1 MKVRAKKA
9 FKIILI
15 ILLCLIIA
23 LAGAAGVFAAVY
35 KPALILDFSQK
46 TGQVTSGASGYLY
59 GIAQDGVPSR
69 EMCES
74 VDISSV
80 SQKVTDGLQHPI
92 GDIGDVYTSL
102 DNTDYNVVYLQDVY
116 DTWYYK
122 NDEIMKQRQ
131 KGSYD
136 WQKLLKEDY
145 LPKVEQSV
153 KKLSKTKYSD
163 KVVYCIYNECDNGVW
178 FGETKKTYD
187 KDNKYGVYGD
197 YNKKGR
203 DNFNSAWKQT
213 YELVKSINPNAL
225 IGGPG
230 FCDYDSDEISY
241 FINFCVKNNCIPD
254 VMIYHELGDGA
265 VYYWQDHVNDY
276 RKLEKSLKISKLPI
290 IVTEYGRMQDNGYP
304 GEMIKYITQIE
315 TSKVYGNNAY
325 WRLADNLNDVCAD
338 DNCPNANWWLM
349 RWYADMQGQTVKG
362 EYHDLMKSDFKKS
375 VQQHKN
381 LNYKGFMGIA
391 SITDAEDEIN
401 IICGGGDSDAKV
413 VLKNLCKTKLN
424 GKTVE
429 INIEQTVYKGL
440 YGVVNSPVEIKKY
453 TADVTGEDLVI
464 DMSNLDSANAYH
476 IVIKAADEAAVSA
489 YENTSLPERYEFE
502 DGEILGGAYTYESY
516 CPASGKNE
524 NLVGGMEK
532 DGDGVQITVNL
543 SESGIYDL
551 DFIYGNSNDGK
562 ADENGRQNPDDRKTS
577 VSNLTIDGDEQQM
590 SFANTIKSEYTACQS
605 MSIKL
610 KAGEHTIKI
619 THNTGTIVLDSLIAT
634 LHQQSDSPENI
645 TVLPDADRTTAA
657 NKSFIAI
664 APKDS
669 YYSVTT
675 PLNIVKMTVGSAEIT
690 TNEIGAATVYLKRG
704 INYIDVETNQE
715 AGLTISEFD
724 DNNASFITL
733 VPKQAKLSG
742 GAKLEKN
749 STALVNGKVQN
760 LEYLSSINSKS
771 GKAVYKFKASKAG
784 AYKATVLY
792 SNNDEGG
799 AHDYNVDLIE
809 RYMTVDVNGKKQNVY
824 CRNTYSWDT
833 YKTVTFTV
841 NLKKGE
847 NKIVLSNDGSNKF
860 NNADTSAP
868 DISVITLNPAQQ

>member
-9 FKIILI
+9 LKIFLI

-23 LAGAAGVFAAVY
+23 IVGAAGVFTAVY
-35 KPALILDFSQK
+35 KPALTLDFSQK

-74 VDISSV
+74 VDISTS
-80 SQKVTDGLQHPI
+80 SQMVTDGLQHPI
-92 GDIGDVYTSL
+92 GDISDVYASL

-122 NDEIMKQRQ
+122 NDEIMRQRQ
-131 KGSYD
+131 NGSYD
-136 WQKLLKEDY
+136 WQKMITEDY
-145 LPKVEQSV
+145 LPKVKQSV
-153 KKLSKTKYSD
+153 QKLSKAEYSS
-163 KVVYCIYNECDNGVW
+163 KVVYCLYNECDNGVW
-178 FGETKKTYD
+178 FGETKKTD
-187 KDNKYGVYGD
+187 DENNEYGVYCE
-197 YNKKGR
+197 YNEKGR

-213 YELVKSINPNAL
+213 YELVKSINPDAL

-230 FCDYDSDEISY
+230 FCDYDSDEIGY
-241 FINFCVKNNCIPD
+241 FMTFCAKNNCVPD
-254 VMIYHELGDGA
+254 IMIYHELGEGS

-276 RKLEKSLKISKLPI
+276 RSIEKSLKISEIPI

-315 TSKVYGNNAY
+315 TSKVYGDNAY

-338 DNCPNANWWLM
+338 DNSPNANWWLM

-362 EYHDLMKSDFKKS
+362 EYHDIMKSDFKKS
-375 VQQHKN
+375 IKQHKK

-401 IICGGGDSDAKV
+401 IICGGGDDDARV
-413 VLKNLCKTKLN
+413 VLKNLSKTKLN

-453 TADVTGEDLVI
+453 SAKVTGEDLII
-464 DMSNLDSANAYH
+464 DLSNMDEANAYH
-476 IVIKAADEAAVSA
+476 IVIKEADETAVSA
-489 YENTSLPERYEFE
+489 YENTSLPQRYEFE
-502 DGEILGGAYTYESY
+502 DGEILGNAYTYESY
-516 CPASGKNE
+516 CPASGEEE

-532 DGDGVQITVNL
+532 DGDGVEITVNVA
-543 SESGIYDL
+543 ESGIYDL
-551 DFIYGNSNDGK
+551 DFVYGNSNDGK
-562 ADENGRQNPDDRKTS
+562 GDENGRLNPADRKTS
-577 VSNLTIDGDEQQM
+577 ISNLTIDSNERQIN
-590 SFANTIKSEYTACQS
+590 FANTIKSEYTSCQS
-605 MSIKL
+605 LSVKL
-610 KAGEHTIKI
+610 KAGEHKIKI
-619 THNTGTIVLDSLIAT
+619 THNTGTIVLDSLIVT

-645 TVLPDADRTTAA
+645 TVLYDADRTTDT

-669 YYSVTT
+669 YYSITT
-675 PLNIVKMTVGSAEIT
+675 PLNIVEMTVGSSKIT

-704 INYIDVETNQE
+704 INYIDVATNQD
-715 AGLTISEFD
+715 AVPTISEFD
-724 DNNASFITL
+724 DNNASVISLT
-733 VPKQAKLSG
+733 PKQAKLSG
-742 GAKLEKN
+742 GARLKKN
-749 STALVNGKVQN
+749 STAFVDGKVQS
-760 LEYLSSINSKS
+760 LDYISSISSKS
-771 GKAVYKFKASKAG
+771 GKAVYDFKASKAG
-784 AYKATVLY
+784 AYKVTVLY

-799 AHDYNVDLIE
+799 DHDYNVDLIE
-809 RYMTVDVNGKKQNVY
+809 RYVTVDVNGKKQNVY

-860 NNADTSAP
+860 NNVDTSTP
-868 DISVITLNPAQQ
+868 YISLITLNPAQQ